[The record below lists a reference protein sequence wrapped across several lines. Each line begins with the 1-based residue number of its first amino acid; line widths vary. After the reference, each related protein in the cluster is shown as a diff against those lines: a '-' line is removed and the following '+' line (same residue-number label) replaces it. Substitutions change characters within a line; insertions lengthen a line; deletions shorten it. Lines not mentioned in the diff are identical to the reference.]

1 MHDSGKVPEV
11 VPNSDGTGTASAGSS
26 ASPIRIPAFLNSLP
40 RWLLQ
45 LNCGFRGFLRSI
57 LQSQGLDEQPTSL
70 SSSIWP
76 MPPPYPEVFRSGA
89 GSKPGNHLRR
99 LVSLQVVALDWLCL
113 NEAGSAPECIRIGR
127 RLNSRQWSAVKMLE
141 HLGTDGNTP
150 EFIQAG
156 DMGRA
161 AAKME
166 GFENVLGAVTRALSC
181 LSSTVGSYHAAG
193 LSKHVMEEAP
203 LKCGRLVGR
212 CEISGNVTAKPLV
225 SARLTLPDKPK
236 FDPLP
241 FFDDGTADLYEN
253 PISHGKHEDEVDV
266 PPPVQVR
273 ASKEEKIKLYKRMAA
288 AGMLQLVEASLT
300 RPLHRSGLF
309 SVHKDESR
317 DRMIMDS
324 RPANLADRSQ
334 TLWVGAMANAST
346 LSQIYIRDDCI
357 LQMTGEDLKDYFLI
371 NSKSTRNALLGTAFV
386 TNSRALRLKRSSVP
400 MH

>member
-1 MHDSGKVPEV
+1 
-11 VPNSDGTGTASAGSS
+11 
-26 ASPIRIPAFLNSLP
+26 
-40 RWLLQ
+40 
-45 LNCGFRGFLRSI
+45 
-57 LQSQGLDEQPTSL
+57 
-70 SSSIWP
+70 
-76 MPPPYPEVFRSGA
+76 
-89 GSKPGNHLRR
+89 
-99 LVSLQVVALDWLCL
+99 
-113 NEAGSAPECIRIGR
+113 
-127 RLNSRQWSAVKMLE
+127 
-141 HLGTDGNTP
+141 
-150 EFIQAG
+150 
-156 DMGRA
+156 
-161 AAKME
+161 
-166 GFENVLGAVTRALSC
+166 
-181 LSSTVGSYHAAG
+181 
-193 LSKHVMEEAP
+193 MEEAP

-253 PISHGKHEDEVDV
+253 PISHGKHEDEVGV

-334 TLWVGAMANAST
+334 KLCGLEQW
-346 LSQIYIRDDCI
+346 
-357 LQMTGEDLKDYFLI
+357 
-371 NSKSTRNALLGTAFV
+371 
-386 TNSRALRLKRSSVP
+386 P
-400 MH
+400 MPPL

>member
-1 MHDSGKVPEV
+1 MH
-11 VPNSDGTGTASAGSS
+11 PNPDGPGMASPGSS
-26 ASPIRIPAFLNSLP
+26 ASTIRVPAFLNSLP

-45 LNCGFRGFLRSI
+45 LQCGFRGFLRSI
-57 LQSQGLDEQPTSL
+57 LQPRRLELQPTSM

-89 GSKPGNHLRR
+89 FSRPGNHLRR
-99 LVSLQVVALDWLCL
+99 LVCLQVIALDWLCL
-113 NEAGSAPECIRIGR
+113 NEPATAPECIQIGR

-150 EFIQAG
+150 EFIDVG

-166 GFENVLGAVTRALSC
+166 GFENVLGAVARALHS
-181 LSSTVGSYHAAG
+181 LSSSANAYQVSG
-193 LSKHVMEEAP
+193 LSKHVREVSAP
-203 LKCGRLVGR
+203 LKCGKLVGR

-225 SARLTLPDKPK
+225 SSRLTLPDKPM

-241 FFDDGTADLYEN
+241 FFDDGTADLYKY
-253 PISHGKHEDEVDV
+253 PISHGRCEDEVGD

-273 ASKEEKIKLYKRMAA
+273 ASKEEKIKLYKRMAS
-288 AGMLQLVEASLT
+288 AGMLKLVDASAVRLK
-300 RPLHRSGLF
+300 HKSGLF
-309 SVHKDESR
+309 SVHKDGSR

-324 RPANLADRSQ
+324 RPANMADRSQ

-346 LSQIYIRDDCI
+346 LSQLCIADDFV
-357 LQMTGEDLKDYFLI
+357 LQMTGEDLKDYFYQFKI
-371 NSKSTRNALLGTAFV
+371 NEERTARNCLHDEL
-386 TNSRALRLKRSSVP
+386 TN
-400 MH
+400 